1 MRQYMP
7 GVREK
12 NQSIFK
18 RSNGGTK
25 MTTEAFGVLGY
36 MAAMMK
42 MTNYKLKSADVIVLK
57 NSCERL
63 HNLLIQK
70 ADKPEDVDTCELDK
84 ITNSIVA
91 GAMILYFGGGIDT
104 ILPQKSRKSEP
115 PEANEVTKKKPL
127 FKMAKMKCPFCEG
140 ENKNAEICENV
151 RDKEYFVYCTKCGRE
166 TRESFASKTKAIKAF
181 ESGENRDIPKEEL
194 K

>member
-1 MRQYMP
+1 MP

-18 RSNGGTK
+18 RRNGGTK

-36 MAAMMK
+36 MMALMK

-70 ADKPEDVDTCELDK
+70 ADKPGDVDTGELDK
-84 ITNSIVA
+84 ITNDIVA
-91 GAMILYFGGGIDT
+91 GAMILYFGGGIDM
-104 ILPQKSRKSEP
+104 ILPQESGKSEP
-115 PEANEVTKKKPL
+115 SEANEVTKKKPL
-127 FKMAKMKCPFCEG
+127 FKMTKMKCPFCEG
-140 ENKNAEICENV
+140 ENSNARVYEDKQN
-151 RDKEYFVYCTKCGRE
+151 KEYFVYCLKCGIE
-166 TRESFASKTKAIKAF
+166 TKDFFTSKEKAVKAF